1 MPKATPDY
9 NQHVNAL
16 NQRLMQLHA
25 LSHALYELTLNLPK
39 GEELPP
45 LASLSLRL
53 CEEAEQHVAELDCYC
68 RALSHNTNREG

>member
-1 MPKATPDY
+1 MCKPASDY
-9 NQHVNAL
+9 NQHVDAL
-16 NQRLMQLHA
+16 NQRLFQLHA

-53 CEEAEQHVAELDCYC
+53 CEEAEQHVTKLECYC
-68 RALSHNTNREG
+68 RELSHNTKREG